1 MSPSDGEHMTKRN
14 RLAPELVDGRQSP
27 AALDIARGARRLLL
41 SRGLASLTEVSLAN
55 GRRADILAL
64 AEQGELWIIEIKSSV
79 EDFRA
84 DHKWQQYREY
94 CDRLFFAV
102 DTSFPQGLLPVDTG
116 LIVADRFGG
125 EILREAPVHPLAAA
139 RRKALTTRIA
149 RVGALRLLA
158 LADPELR
165 LEREAL

>member
-1 MSPSDGEHMTKRN
+1 MTKRN

-27 AALDIARGARRLLL
+27 AALDIARGARRLLF
-41 SRGLASLTEVSLAN
+41 SHGLASLTEVSLAN

-102 DTSFPQGLLPVDTG
+102 DASFPQGLLPVDTG
-116 LIVADRFGG
+116 VIVADRYGG
-125 EILREAPVHPLAAA
+125 ELLREAPVHLLAGA
-139 RRKALTTRIA
+139 RRKALMTRIA